1 METAAAVP
9 AGPARNWVLAA
20 IVVGVIVLVWFLFVA
35 PGCGSGD
42 SGTNAST
49 VTGTQAR

>member
-1 METAAAVP
+1 VP

-20 IVVGVIVLVWFLFVA
+20 IAVGAIVLVWLLFVA

-42 SGTNAST
+42 SGTNT
-49 VTGTQAR
+49 VTVPETQPR